1 MSGLAEK
8 FCFRDNKGVFN
19 LRIHP
24 NEDYF
29 YLAGITTSQK
39 YLSRSESTSEYFDE
53 KGDPILPSVENQR
66 PQTATIMVST
76 TKTKTE
82 ILDDWRFNL
91 QFGKIFS
98 DVAFR
103 IGLFEGFSG
112 LAVDYEVPLAIDNF
126 RWVTTLEGYDFR
138 GRNHYF
144 NDARPH
150 LKWLNRMFIGR
161 NIYCLWC

>member
-1 MSGLAEK
+1 M
-8 FCFRDNKGVFN
+8 
-19 LRIHP
+19 
-24 NEDYF
+24 
-29 YLAGITTSQK
+29 
-39 YLSRSESTSEYFDE
+39 
-53 KGDPILPSVENQR
+53 PSVENQR

-161 NIYCLWC
+161 NIYIVFGADDFVSKWNKNIFFGAGIRFADDDLKYFMPAGVSIIG